1 MIIRSNPTGGNF
13 FAAAA
18 AKSFD
23 ADIAI
28 SGNFVLIVKN
38 SNHVVIMRAFKLNL
52 VKASISILD

>member
-1 MIIRSNPTGGNF
+1 MIIRSNPTGGNI

-18 AKSFD
+18 KPFD